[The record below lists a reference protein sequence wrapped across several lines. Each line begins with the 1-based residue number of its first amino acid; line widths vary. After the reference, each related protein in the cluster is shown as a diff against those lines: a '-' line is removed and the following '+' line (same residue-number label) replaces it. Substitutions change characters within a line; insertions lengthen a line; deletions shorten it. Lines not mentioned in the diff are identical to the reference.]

1 MTIRKKKNMK
11 NWKKAIIIGILI
23 VVGVVCVFMYWNQ
36 HLYYRAEKTEE
47 PEEKIVLLEKASR
60 LYSLNDAVRYE
71 LGKAYLDSTALNL
84 DNPELRQEYFKKAL
98 VNFEKAINI
107 NPVDRYSHFNYG
119 QALSYQDF
127 ILPFATLPTEKSPF
141 AEYKKAALLAGH
153 HSEVYFE
160 VGKILLTHWER
171 LSDDDRVFATDC
183 LRKIMGQK
191 RQGQRENILTLLHVW
206 NMNVKDYE
214 VLGRIL
220 PEEAAIYRQVG
231 EFLGE
236 MSLSVK
242 ERQNAL
248 AKAEGLEFQ
257 NARNEYE
264 LGMEEFNYFGIEKAT
279 RHFESCLRMLQ
290 RINFYQVFAQE
301 VDGFGVAEFNDLQKS
316 ATLYLLKCRVE
327 QGGKLKDIQ
336 KLLQGYLVLE
346 GSLASVTSL
355 EDYLT
360 ENGLFHEQLG
370 TSFDDL
376 RRVMLHCLVAYKA
389 NRYRDLIRLGRLLRE
404 SFVVVPEDKKDDY
417 KEILCIVG
425 DAFQK
430 VDFIYDAGE
439 FYSKAL
445 EIDKGYL
452 KALLKLRQNYERL
465 NEEEKIQEINEKI
478 KSVMAPENI
487 IKRKADI
494 KKRGKFS
501 RALVFDGEK
510 ITLFLRLDDEG
521 GGIPPLVSI
530 IFNGRVIWED
540 YIKEWAALI
549 PLETKPGVN
558 TLVIRPVNKG
568 VKLIELKYQ

>member
-1 MTIRKKKNMK
+1 MK
-11 NWKKAIIIGILI
+11 NWKKVIISILV

-36 HLYYRAEKTEE
+36 HLYYSAEKTEE
-47 PEEKIVLLEKASR
+47 PEGKIVLLEKASSI
-60 LYSLNDAVRYE
+60 YPLNDAVYYE

-84 DNPELRQEYFKKAL
+84 DNPELRQEYFRKSL
-98 VNFEKAINI
+98 VNFERAINL

-119 QALSYQDF
+119 QALSYKDY
-127 ILPFATLPTEKSPF
+127 ILPFASLPSAKSPF
-141 AEYKKAALLAGH
+141 SEYKKAALLAGH

-160 VGKILLTHWER
+160 VGKILLSNWEG
-171 LSDDDRVFATDC
+171 LSEDDRVFATDC

-191 RQGQRENILTLLHVW
+191 RQGQRENVLTLLHVW

-214 VLGRIL
+214 VLERIL
-220 PEEAAIYRQVG
+220 PEEASIYRQVG

-242 ERQNAL
+242 ERQKAL
-248 AKAEGLEFQ
+248 AKAEDLEFQ

-290 RINFYQVFAQE
+290 RISFYQALAQM
-301 VDGFGVAEFNDLQKS
+301 DGFAVAEFNELEKS
-316 ATLYLLKCRVE
+316 ATLYSLKCRVE

-336 KLLQGYLVLE
+336 KLLQGYMVLE
-346 GSLASVTSL
+346 GSLASITSL
-355 EDYLT
+355 EDYLKG
-360 ENGLFHEQLG
+360 NGLFHEQLG

-389 NRYRDLIRLGRLLRE
+389 NRYREIIRLGRLLRE
-404 SFVVVPEDKKDDY
+404 SFVVVPENKKDDY

-430 VDFIYDAGE
+430 VDFLYDAGE
-439 FYSKAL
+439 FYRKAL

-465 NEEEKIQEINEKI
+465 NEEEKIQEVNEEI

-487 IKRKADI
+487 IKRKAEI

-510 ITLFLRLDDEG
+510 ITLSLRMDDEG
-521 GGIPPLVSI
+521 GGIPPLVSVV
-530 IFNGRVIWED
+530 FNGRVIWED
-540 YIKEWAALI
+540 YIKEWAASI

-558 TLVIRPVNKG
+558 TLVITPVNRG